1 MALITR
7 RAATAGLTAA
17 TLVPGSRIARAQAVY
32 PPPGQTI
39 KVVVPFVAGGSTD
52 IVGRVV
58 ADRLSAKWNTQFVVE
73 NVPGAGA
80 NIGIDRVTKAPADG
94 LTLLVISPNLA
105 LNRFM
110 YSRLSYDP
118 DRDITPLSQVVSVP
132 NLLCVKKALPVNSV
146 AELIAYAKANP
157 GKLNYASSGVGTTIH
172 LSAELFKRMTGT
184 DMVHVT
190 YRGST
195 PALTDLVGGSVD
207 LMFDNIPTSINLARD
222 GQIKPIAITTAKRS
236 TIAPEYPPVA
246 DTLPGYDTTSW
257 FGIGVRSGTP
267 KAICDII
274 ERDVRALCQEKTV
287 KDRFASLV
295 AETVGSSSAEFSA
308 YVSAERDKWGKL
320 ITDLKIKAD

>member
-1 MALITR
+1 MAGITR
-7 RAATAGLTAA
+7 RTLTGGLTAA
-17 TLVPGSRIARAQAVY
+17 TLVPGLRVAHAQPSY
-32 PPPGQTI
+32 PPAGQTI
-39 KVVVPFVAGGSTD
+39 KVVVPYVAGGSTD

-58 ADRLSAKWNTQFVVE
+58 AERLSAMWNAQLVVE

-80 NIGIDRVTKAPADG
+80 NIGMDRVAKGPTDG
-94 LTLLVISPNLA
+94 TMLLVISPNLA

-118 DRDITPLSQVVSVP
+118 DRDITPISQVVSVP
-132 NLLCVKKALPVNSV
+132 NLLCVRKTLPVNSV

-172 LSAELFKRMTGT
+172 LSAELFKAMTGT
-184 DMVHVT
+184 DMVHVA

-195 PALTDLVGGSVD
+195 PAVTDLVGGSVD

-236 TIAPEYPPVA
+236 TIAPEFAPIA

-257 FGIGVRSGTP
+257 FGIGVRTGTP

-274 ERDVRALCQEKTV
+274 ERDVRALCRETPV
-287 KDRFASLV
+287 RDRFASLI
-295 AETVGSSSAEFSA
+295 ADTVGTSSAEFTA
-308 YVSAERDKWGKL
+308 YVASERDKWGKL
-320 ITDLKIKAD
+320 INDLKIKAE